1 MVEIEGER
9 LTLVVSEMFSI
20 TPTGLRS
27 AVDNLSYIEDDI
39 RRAVDRL
46 FTGF

>member
-1 MVEIEGER
+1 MDTEAER
-9 LTLVVSEMFSI
+9 LTLVVSEMFSV

-27 AVDNLSYIEDDI
+27 AVDNPSYLEDDI